1 MRRTVAAV
9 LTVCAAVSA
18 CATSSTSSRA
28 GTTAAETPAAHDM
41 ASHTGH
47 LAGRSPQDAAIAFL
61 FPDGDDKGW
70 SKIEN
75 GMGQHDAPPD
85 VPLVLL
91 PAATR
96 TELLRQLALTLEVV
110 KRLPTAK
117 DAEAA
122 GYRRTGP
129 FIPGLGTHYV
139 GGRTNRTGTLTDA
152 DILSPSTIIYDGLKP
167 DSPIAGLMYVSV
179 SARPDATPEGFAGP
193 NDRWHYHMG
202 VCMVRGSSGT
212 QEVLGFDG
220 SITESSC
227 RSQRGN
233 FLPVTQ
239 HMVHVWTAPGYT
251 SPLGVFSNAN
261 PAIRCADGTYH
272 QDKSDITN
280 TCKARQ

>member
-1 MRRTVAAV
+1 MKRPGVTILLVCVAA
-9 LTVCAAVSA
+9 LA
-18 CATSSTSSRA
+18 CATSPNGTGAGANGGATALAHDVSSHA
-28 GTTAAETPAAHDM
+28 GHDADASHRAAE
-41 ASHTGH
+41 
-47 LAGRSPQDAAIAFL
+47 LAFL